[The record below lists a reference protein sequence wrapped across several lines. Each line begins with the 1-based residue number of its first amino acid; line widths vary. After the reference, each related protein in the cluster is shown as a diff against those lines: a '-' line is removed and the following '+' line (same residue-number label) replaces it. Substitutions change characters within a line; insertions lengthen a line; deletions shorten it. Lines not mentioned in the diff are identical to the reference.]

1 MKSGKEKDKNRM
13 ILQLIDNTKHY
24 NEKYTIEDTYRSMWE
39 SVFHIVKEK
48 NYSCSNY
55 TLPEIDE
62 QNHIIRI
69 RWEDLFGILE
79 KEVYI
84 EITNYSDKVLKL
96 LQSEINW
103 TIKVNERRKAVNF
116 KAIK

>member
-13 ILQLIDNTKHY
+13 ILHLIDNANNYDK
-24 NEKYTIEDTYRSMWE
+24 KYIIEDTYRSMWE
-39 SVFHIVKEK
+39 FIFNIVKEK

-55 TLPEIDE
+55 TIPEIDE
-62 QNHIIRI
+62 QNHIIRVQ
-69 RWEDLFGILE
+69 WEDLFGILE

-84 EITNYSDKVLKL
+84 EITDYPDKVLKL

-103 TIKVNERRKAVNF
+103 TIKVNERRKAVNS